1 MIRILQDK
9 YTNRVLLPG
18 TRTFQLRLSGGRK
31 LTTSGGLHFNDP
43 LAAADYYSNGGDHQQ
58 HFSTNNKRPDS
69 DPLTVAQVRLYLP
82 LGVYDSEADPRPE
95 FMSNH
100 IRKTGKS
107 DKVDI
112 NNIEVTT
119 KTSDS
124 SSSKHSHRR
133 RRRSTSS
140 SSSTHDN
147 SDNNGNGSKRQRRP
161 RKKQRQHRFKKL
173 YPMLVVVNSDPGSQ
187 AITDRF
193 ADRLGYTTGL
203 LCSGSLGRTLP
214 SANGRTSASSRYG
227 GTEWDHQRQRGRRGR
242 RSPTTRYYSSGHS
255 DDYNDDSYDYDQYND
270 DNTNNNEYV
279 VAVID
284 TGRGTWARGYESLLA
299 LNYGDVND
307 GYGDDSSEGD
317 VGPGG
322 LLGSADLRDQL
333 EAVEYLLS
341 SSTATSDSFKDN
353 GQGYYSEDRPRG
365 GSSRDR
371 SRWFSPTSQ
380 SNRRYY
386 SDDDEYYDGGEEYD
400 DSNDNN
406 NNEDYYYY
414 YYSNDG
420 DNADYGYDNR
430 GDNFYRDDGVKRSRR
445 DRRSTSDTKA
455 NSEAL
460 RLPYV
465 DASRVALLGGGPTS
479 PSTPPSIYG
488 GYAAT
493 RMALW
498 QTIYGGAPIEKK
510 SDESGDRG
518 NRKEPVAIRS
528 LFKCA
533 VTMAPVCSWRLYGEY
548 FILFIFFD

>member
-1 MIRILQDK
+1 M
-9 YTNRVLLPG
+9 LPG

-58 HFSTNNKRPDS
+58 HFSTKKGPDS

-82 LGVYDSEADPRPE
+82 LGVYDPEADPRPE

-100 IRKTGKS
+100 IRNSGNS
-107 DKVDI
+107 DKVDVS
-112 NNIEVTT
+112 NVEVTT

-124 SSSKHSHRR
+124 SSTKHSHRR
-133 RRRSTSS
+133 RRRSSS
-140 SSSTHDN
+140 SASSPHN
-147 SDNNGNGSKRQRRP
+147 SNDSGDGSKRQRRP
-161 RKKQRQHRFKKL
+161 RRKQRQHRLKKL

-193 ADRLGYTTGL
+193 TDRLGYTTGL

-214 SANGRTSASSRYG
+214 SAGSRSSAGPRYSGNG
-227 GTEWDHQRQRGRRGR
+227 WDRQRQRGRRDR
-242 RSPTTRYYSSGHS
+242 RSPATRYYSSGHS
-255 DDYNDDSYDYDQYND
+255 NDYDDNSYDYDQNNND
-270 DNTNNNEYV
+270 DTNNNEYV

-299 LNYGDVND
+299 LNYGDGND
-307 GYGDDSSEGD
+307 GYGDDRGEDD

-322 LLGSADLRDQL
+322 LLGTADLRDQL

-341 SSTATSDSFKDN
+341 SSTATSDGFKDN

-365 GSSRDR
+365 GGSSDR

-386 SDDDEYYDGGEEYD
+386 SDDDDYYDDDEEYD
-400 DSNDNN
+400 DSTDKND
-406 NNEDYYYY
+406 NEDYYYY
-414 YYSNDG
+414 YYSNDA
-420 DNADYGYDNR
+420 DNGDYGDDNR
-430 GDNFYRDDGVKRSRR
+430 GDNFYKDDDGKRSRR
-445 DRRSTSDTKA
+445 ERRSASDPKA
-455 NSEAL
+455 NTEAL

-465 DASRVALLGGGPTS
+465 DANKVALLGGGPTS
-479 PSTPPSIYG
+479 PSTPPSVYG
-488 GYAAT
+488 GYAAA

-510 SDESGDRG
+510 LDEYGNKG

-528 LFKCA
+528 SFKCA
-533 VTMAPVCSWRLYGEY
+533 VTMAPVCSWRLYGTY
-548 FILFIFFD
+548 LYYILYILTVIR